1 MLPIDLYILYC
12 ITFTNFFFSS
22 LSTMQNTFDFISS
35 LLARWLAGIPDTVD
49 YCVYYYMRLEHTH
62 RTKTNEEWFH
72 LLHSLF
78 VWCTNENI
86 FLLTS
91 LTMRRVKQK
100 NNNNLYLF
108 HTDIEFCPIL
118 SDQCTHLRDIPSRI
132 VVLCRRCRYRRR
144 SYVRTI
150 RSSFYFF
157 ASCLYSYTS
166 SFTSAKM
173 ELQLAGIFD
182 ALLFTYICVSS
193 ADQWHR

>member
-1 MLPIDLYILYC
+1 
-12 ITFTNFFFSS
+12 
-22 LSTMQNTFDFISS
+22 MQNTFDFISS

-157 ASCLYSYTS
+157 CFLSLLLYFFVHISQNGTPTRWHFRRTFVHVYMRLFSRPVASITS
-166 SFTSAKM
+166 CIHIDS
-173 ELQLAGIFD
+173 
-182 ALLFTYICVSS
+182 
-193 ADQWHR
+193 